1 MKKMKENSEKLGCT
15 WSFDD
20 DPFYVAMKITWL
32 RLQKKFTSNPKDKE
46 AMDKEIEKL
55 KNKGNVIK

>member
-1 MKKMKENSEKLGCT
+1 MKENREKLGCT

-32 RLQKKFTSNPKDKE
+32 RLQKKKFTSNPKDKE

>member
-1 MKKMKENSEKLGCT
+1 MENNKENKVGCT

-20 DPFYVAMKITWL
+20 DPFYRAMKITWL
-32 RLQKKFTSNPKDKE
+32 RLQKKLVSNPKDKE
-46 AMDKEIEKL
+46 VIDQEIERL

>member
-1 MKKMKENSEKLGCT
+1 MENNKENKLGCT

-32 RLQKKFTSNPKDKE
+32 RLQKKFVSNSKDKE
-46 AMDKEIEKL
+46 AIDKEIEKL
-55 KNKGNVIK
+55 KSKRNMIK

>member
-1 MKKMKENSEKLGCT
+1 MEENRENKVGCT

-32 RLQKKFTSNPKDKE
+32 RLQKKFVSNPKDKE
-46 AMDKEIEKL
+46 AIEDEIEKL
-55 KNKGNVIK
+55 KSKRNMIK

>member
-1 MKKMKENSEKLGCT
+1 MEENKENKVGCT

-32 RLQKKFTSNPKDKE
+32 RLQKKFVSDPKDKE
-46 AMDKEIEKL
+46 AIEEEIEKL
-55 KNKGNVIK
+55 KSKRNMIK

>member
-1 MKKMKENSEKLGCT
+1 MEEKSEKLGCT

-20 DPFYVAMKITWL
+20 DPFYIVMKITWL
-32 RLQKKFTSNPKDKE
+32 RLQKKLVSNPKDKE
-46 AMDKEIEKL
+46 AIDKEIEKL

>member
-1 MKKMKENSEKLGCT
+1 MENNKENKVGCT

-20 DPFYVAMKITWL
+20 DLFYIAMKITWL
-32 RLQKKFTSNPKDKE
+32 RLQKKFASNPKDKE
-46 AMDKEIEKL
+46 AIDQEIEKL

>member
-1 MKKMKENSEKLGCT
+1 MENNKENKVGCT

-20 DPFYVAMKITWL
+20 DPFYRAMKITWL
-32 RLQKKFTSNPKDKE
+32 RLQKKLVSNPKDKE
-46 AMDKEIEKL
+46 VIDQEVEKL

>member
-1 MKKMKENSEKLGCT
+1 MENNKENKVGCT

-32 RLQKKFTSNPKDKE
+32 RLQKKFVSNPKDKE
-46 AMDKEIEKL
+46 AMDQEIERL

>member
-1 MKKMKENSEKLGCT
+1 MKENSEKLGCT

-20 DPFYVAMKITWL
+20 DPFYVAMKITYL

-46 AMDKEIEKL
+46 AIDKEIKKL
-55 KNKGNVIK
+55 KSKRNMIK

>member
-1 MKKMKENSEKLGCT
+1 MKENSEKLGCT

-20 DPFYVAMKITWL
+20 DPFYVSMKITWL

-46 AMDKEIEKL
+46 AIDKEIEKL
-55 KNKGNVIK
+55 KSRRNMIK

>member
-1 MKKMKENSEKLGCT
+1 MENNKENKIGYT
-15 WSFDD
+15 WSYDD
-20 DPFYVAMKITWL
+20 DPFYRAMKITWL

-46 AMDKEIEKL
+46 AIDQEIERL

>member
-1 MKKMKENSEKLGCT
+1 MEEDKENKVGCT

-20 DPFYVAMKITWL
+20 DPFYAAMKITWL
-32 RLQKKFTSNPKDKE
+32 RLQKKLVSNPKDKE
-46 AMDKEIEKL
+46 AIDQEIEKL

>member
-1 MKKMKENSEKLGCT
+1 MEENRENKVGCT

-20 DPFYVAMKITWL
+20 DPFYRAMKITWL

-46 AMDKEIEKL
+46 AIDQEIEKL
-55 KNKGNVIK
+55 KNQSNIIK

>member
-1 MKKMKENSEKLGCT
+1 MENNKENKIGCT

-32 RLQKKFTSNPKDKE
+32 RLQKKLVSNPKDKE
-46 AMDKEIEKL
+46 VIEEEIKKL
-55 KNKGNVIK
+55 KSKRDMIK